1 MCNFFNRPVFSNHFI
16 QQIKVKNMNDPEMCG
31 AKRSAAG
38 RTVAKTIGA
47 VVLLMVAFASASLDV
62 MAADPITIMFKR
74 TTPSEA
80 PKKISGTTVS
90 SFVMEGVL
98 GADYVRSI
106 TRQSGTFTQYRYGL
120 MMGEKD
126 KSAEFTIRLAD
137 AYAGYIDSI
146 IVTAS
151 QVYPTTGGV
160 PSGDPSQVTL
170 SVNDSEPLS
179 IETESPTARLPFV
192 FLCDHTQKT
201 SQINIKSSNR
211 VFLYTIRIVYY
222 VGTAGITDI
231 TGAEADVPAEYY
243 DLNGIRIE
251 DISTQPAG
259 IFIERHGSHS
269 RKIFRRP

>member
-1 MCNFFNRPVFSNHFI
+1 
-16 QQIKVKNMNDPEMCG
+16 
-31 AKRSAAG
+31 
-38 RTVAKTIGA
+38 
-47 VVLLMVAFASASLDV
+47 
-62 MAADPITIMFKR
+62 
-74 TTPSEA
+74 
-80 PKKISGTTVS
+80 
-90 SFVMEGVL
+90 
-98 GADYVRSI
+98 
-106 TRQSGTFTQYRYGL
+106 

-222 VGTAGITDI
+222 DGTAGITDI
-231 TGAEADVPAEYY
+231 TGAEADIPAEYY

-259 IFIERHGSHS
+259 VYIERRGSHS

>member
-1 MCNFFNRPVFSNHFI
+1 
-16 QQIKVKNMNDPEMCG
+16 MNNPEVCG
-31 AKRSAAG
+31 AKRSTAG
-38 RTVAKTIGA
+38 RSVAKMIGA
-47 VVLLMVAFASASLDV
+47 VVLFMVAVASSLDV

-74 TTPSEA
+74 TTSSEA

-90 SFVMEGVL
+90 SFVMEGDL

-106 TRQSGTFTQYRYGL
+106 TRQSGTFTQYSYGL

-137 AYAGYIDSI
+137 AYAGYVDSI

-160 PSGDPSQVTL
+160 PSGDPSEVTL

-192 FLCDHTQKT
+192 FLCDHTQQT

-222 VGTAGITDI
+222 NGTAGITDI
-231 TGAEADVPAEYY
+231 IGAESDASAEYY
-243 DLNGIRIE
+243 DLNGIRVDE
-251 DISTQPAG
+251 ISIQPAG
-259 IFIERHGSHS
+259 VYIERRGSHS
-269 RKIFRRP
+269 RKIFHRP